1 MSPSSPAPVA
11 TLRHHP
17 TRGARVRDRRVARRA
32 AMGAWIASRQGALVL
47 GLGAIALPAFA
58 ATSAEWDRFHIGAAG
73 DEGVVIAP
81 MPFEKGGSS
90 FPGSAFYYLDMSPD
104 PEPGFGEGSHSD
116 ADIAQHDG
124 VLDPGPSAQS
134 LRIDNSGADRTRA
147 LDCMTAAVYFE
158 ARSEPDIGQRAVAQ
172 VVLNRVAHPA
182 YPNTVCGVVYQ
193 GSQRRTG
200 CQFSFTCDGSLARRP
215 SAMFWERARQVAL
228 AALGGYVHRPAGLA
242 THYHTVQIYPYWAPS
257 LNYLGTIG
265 AHRFYTFKGRAGQ
278 GATFRFAYF
287 GGEPDAAGLKGSALA
302 RESSQALDPVA
313 LQRAY
318 DDGLRKAQEAAASDV
333 LAPARLAPAP
343 TYTSELQQRGGDTIY
358 RGEKLPE
365 SSGIKEQYRNS
376 GRWIT
381 KPGT

>member
-1 MSPSSPAPVA
+1 MPPSSPAPVA

-17 TRGARVRDRRVARRA
+17 TRGARQRDRRVARRA
-32 AMGAWIASRQGALVL
+32 AMRTWLASRQGLLVL
-47 GLGAIALPAFA
+47 GIGAMALPAFA
-58 ATSAEWDRFHIGAAG
+58 ATNADWDRFHIGAAG
-73 DEGVVIAP
+73 EEGVVIAP
-81 MPFEKGGSS
+81 MPFEKAGSS
-90 FPGSAFYYLDMSPD
+90 FPGSAFYYLDMSPE
-104 PEPGFGEGSHSD
+104 PEPGFGEGIRSD
-116 ADIAQHDG
+116 ADTMTHDG
-124 VLDPGPSAQS
+124 VLDPGPAARSMR
-134 LRIDNSGADRTRA
+134 LDNSGVDRTRA
-147 LDCMTAAVYFE
+147 LDCLTAAVYYE
-158 ARSEPDIGQRAVAQ
+158 ARSEPDTGQRAVAQ

-193 GSQRRTG
+193 GSQRKTG
-200 CQFSFTCDGSLARRP
+200 CQFTFTCDGSLARRP
-215 SAMFWERARQVAL
+215 DPMFWERARQVAL

-278 GATFRFAYF
+278 GATFRFAYA
-287 GGEPDAAGLKGSALA
+287 GGEPDAVGLRNSAVA

-318 DDGLRKAQEAAASDV
+318 DDGLRKAQEAASDV

-343 TYTSELQQRGGDTIY
+343 TYTQELQQRGGDAIY

-365 SSGIKEQYRNS
+365 PSGVKAEYRNS
-376 GRWIT
+376 GRWIAR
-381 KPGT
+381 PAS